1 MKIQTQGMVS
11 EYRVLDETYTVALP
25 AGNMHIDTN
34 NIDLNDGLFECMK
47 YRGKVTIIVEVNDV
61 DSL

>member
-25 AGNMHIDTN
+25 AGNLHIDTN
-34 NIDLNDGLFECMK
+34 NIELNDGLFNCMK
-47 YRGKVTIIVEVNDV
+47 YRGTVTIIVEVKNEE
-61 DSL
+61 S